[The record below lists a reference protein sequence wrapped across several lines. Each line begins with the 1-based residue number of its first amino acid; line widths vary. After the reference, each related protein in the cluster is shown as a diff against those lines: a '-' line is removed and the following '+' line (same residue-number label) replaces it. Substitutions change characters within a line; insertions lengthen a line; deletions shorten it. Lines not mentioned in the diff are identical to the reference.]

1 MFAAV
6 WPAIS
11 PQAVDCFFALAIGFA
26 FAGSCAN
33 GYRLF
38 GEHFPSFR
46 LLESGPAAARFAAI
60 PLLVFAAPFIIMRNS
75 VRGRRIERRR
85 AQMVML
91 ATVIAGL
98 WRLMSGTVVV
108 MAFEAVIGAGQ
119 TTNDRL
125 SELRLWRPSS
135 VYRSLNLTSP
145 TRSQVRPVLPAR
157 RRRAPGRRS
166 RRRPGD

>member
-1 MFAAV
+1 MFATAL
-6 WPAIS
+6 PAIS
-11 PQAVDCFFALAIGFA
+11 PQAVESFFALAIGFA

-75 VRGRRIERRR
+75 VRGRR
-85 AQMVML
+85 AHMVMV

-98 WRLMSGTVVV
+98 WSLMSGTVVV
-108 MAFEAVIGAGQ
+108 MAFEAVI
-119 TTNDRL
+119 
-125 SELRLWRPSS
+125 
-135 VYRSLNLTSP
+135 
-145 TRSQVRPVLPAR
+145 
-157 RRRAPGRRS
+157 RA
-166 RRRPGD
+166 

>member
-1 MFAAV
+1 MFAAAL
-6 WPAIS
+6 PAIS
-11 PQAVDCFFALAIGFA
+11 PQAVESFFALAIGFA

-75 VRGRRIERRR
+75 VRGRRIER
-85 AQMVML
+85 AHMVMV

-98 WRLMSGTVVV
+98 WSLMSGTVVV
-108 MAFEAVIGAGQ
+108 MAFEAVI
-119 TTNDRL
+119 
-125 SELRLWRPSS
+125 
-135 VYRSLNLTSP
+135 
-145 TRSQVRPVLPAR
+145 
-157 RRRAPGRRS
+157 RA
-166 RRRPGD
+166 